1 MRPSQLVF
9 VMLNRGQH
17 LPRDPD
23 ILVGMILERDAEI
36 ERLHALL
43 KAANAQPYRQKSE
56 TSLAVLDGQARLDL
70 GDEELIAE
78 ASLCDGDPEPV
89 RSQRKASASSK
100 PRRNIGALPDHLE
113 RVVEV
118 IEPPSLDCACCHG
131 RLHRIGEDE
140 SEALASRPATLY
152 VLRTVRPKICLPGL

>member
-1 MRPSQLVF
+1 MRPSRLVF

-36 ERLHALL
+36 ERLQALL

-70 GDEELIAE
+70 GDEELI
-78 ASLCDGDPEPV
+78 GP
-89 RSQRKASASSK
+89 
-100 PRRNIGALPDHLE
+100 
-113 RVVEV
+113 
-118 IEPPSLDCACCHG
+118 
-131 RLHRIGEDE
+131 
-140 SEALASRPATLY
+140 
-152 VLRTVRPKICLPGL
+152 